1 MTTST
6 PSPTP
11 VTPIMH
17 MGCTNVTL
25 TYRAAGM
32 ETICLQS
39 PSHGV
44 QQLVGFDAAKGDV
57 IGIDDILE
65 TTLAHAD
72 LSDVAN
78 YITSTVS
85 GGSTTLYFD
94 PTGQGLQGTPFAV
107 LQGVSTSVAQLVAD
121 GGMKYIPDA
130 VTLTPSFNTPFTLR
144 PDGLETVN
152 LLAPAPGIG
161 PEQINGFNATQGD
174 VLQLRAIL
182 NPTTALANLSNVAN
196 YITATIVGGNT
207 ILSVDATGSGLPGVA
222 FAQLNGVTMTLS
234 QLLADSALV
243 YTPSATA
250 VEAKAGATF
259 VFRAAG
265 QETAV
270 VDPATHAA
278 APQFQG
284 FSLAA
289 GDALSVHNIL
299 QAANVSVTAAT
310 LANYFS
316 TTQSNGATSLW
327 FNPTGSGA
335 GGSVV
340 ATLQNTLVSL
350 NQLVAAGAIDLGAPI
365 VPTTPPPGGGVA
377 PIMHMGCTNVL
388 ITYRS
393 QGQETICL
401 QSPSHGVQRLAG
413 FNPANGDVI
422 GVDDILELT
431 TAQTNLSDVGKYITS
446 AVSGG
451 STTLYFDPTGH
462 GVQGSA
468 FAVLQG
474 VSTSVA
480 QLVAD
485 GGMQYVPDA
494 ITVTAQFN
502 TPLTLRPSGLETVNL
517 LAPAPGIGPEQI
529 NGFNPDQADVLELR
543 AILNPTLA
551 LPDLSNIGNYVTSTT
566 VGGNTILSIDATG
579 HGLAGTAFAQLN
591 GVSLSLAQLLAADAL
606 SFDPSAV
613 TVAAPRG
620 QVFQFRSE
628 GNETANLPASP
639 AQSGFASLQGFS
651 LSAGDALGIGSM
663 LAANHIDPATANL
676 ANYISAAQSGGSTA
690 LWFNPAGSGHGGGV
704 EFALLQNT
712 TVTVA
717 SLLAHNALHFS

>member
-6 PSPTP
+6 SSPNP
-11 VTPIMH
+11 VTPIMQ

-44 QQLVGFDAAKGDV
+44 QQLAGFNAAKGDV
-57 IGIDDILE
+57 IGVDDILE

-94 PTGQGLQGTPFAV
+94 PTGHGLQGTPFAV
-107 LQGVSTSVAQLVAD
+107 LQGVATSVAQLVAD

-130 VTLTPSFNTPFTLR
+130 IALTPSFDTPFTLR

-161 PEQINGFNATQGD
+161 PEQINGFNATKGD

-182 NPTTALANLSNVAN
+182 NPTTALANLSNVAR
-196 YITATIVGGNT
+196 YITATEVGGNT
-207 ILSVDATGSGLPGVA
+207 ILSVDVTGSGQPGVA
-222 FAQLNGVTMTLS
+222 FAELVGVTMTLS
-234 QLLADSALV
+234 QLLADNALV
-243 YTPSATA
+243 YTPSATT

-265 QETAV
+265 EETAV
-270 VDPATHAA
+270 LDPATHGAA
-278 APQFQG
+278 APLLQG
-284 FSLAA
+284 FSLAG
-289 GDALSVHNIL
+289 GDALSVHSLL
-299 QAANVSVTAAT
+299 QAANLSVTAAT
-310 LANYFS
+310 LADFFS

-327 FNPTGSGA
+327 FNPAGSGA

-340 ATLQNTLVSL
+340 ATLQNTSVSL
-350 NQLVAAGAIDLGAPI
+350 SQLVAAGAVDLGAPI
-365 VPTTPPPGGGVA
+365 VPTTTPPGGGVA

-388 ITYRS
+388 LTYRS
-393 QGQETICL
+393 QGAETICL

-413 FNPANGDVI
+413 FDAAKGDVI

-431 TAQTNLSDVGKYITS
+431 TAQTDLSDVGKYITS
-446 AVSGG
+446 TVSGG

-462 GVQGSA
+462 GLQGSPI
-468 FAVLQG
+468 AVLEG

-485 GGMQYVPDA
+485 GGMKYIPDA
-494 ITVTAQFN
+494 ITVTAQFA

-551 LPDLSNIGNYVTSTT
+551 LPDLSNIGNYITATT
-566 VGGNTILSIDATG
+566 VGGNTILSFDATG
-579 HGLAGTAFAQLN
+579 HGLAGTSFAQLD
-591 GVSLSLAQLLAADAL
+591 GVSVSLAQLLADDAL
-606 SFDPSAV
+606 SFDPTAV
-613 TVAAPRG
+613 TVAAPG
-620 QVFQFRSE
+620 GHVFQFRSE
-628 GNETANLPASP
+628 GNETANLPTSP

-651 LSAGDALGIGSM
+651 LAAGDALDIGNM
-663 LAANHIDPATANL
+663 LAASHIDPATANL

-690 LWFNPAGSGHGGGV
+690 LWFNPSGSSHGGV

-717 SLLAHNALHFS
+717 SLLAHNALHFA